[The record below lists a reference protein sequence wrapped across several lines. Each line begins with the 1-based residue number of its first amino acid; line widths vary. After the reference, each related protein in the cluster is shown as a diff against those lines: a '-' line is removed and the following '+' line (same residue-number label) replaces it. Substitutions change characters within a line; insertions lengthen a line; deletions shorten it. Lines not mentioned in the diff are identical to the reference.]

1 MHIVQALIVTPTK
14 CQTRKAA
21 WQNRFVQ
28 WLIKLISECQT
39 PKTAGQIRF
48 VQWLIE
54 KVDSGEFQPKNVEFY
69 MVSINKYIKGEINL
83 RWKDGD
89 LVVE

>member
-1 MHIVQALIVTPTK
+1 MSDNKQKNRALVIDAIK
-14 CQTRKAA
+14 KADPDFFIEDNVYYLGPRA
-21 WQNRFVQ
+21 FVAN
-28 WLIKLISECQT
+28 SV
-39 PKTAGQIRF
+39 

-54 KVDSGEFQPKNVEFY
+54 KVDNGEFQPKNVEFY
-69 MVSINKYIKGEINL
+69 MASINKYIKGEINL